1 LIQVLQL
8 TKIAMAYLKILSGA
22 ANTTS
27 TFDLKS
33 GDTTIGRHPDC
44 TIVVEAGAVS
54 RFHAKVTSA
63 DGKFELTDSGSRNG
77 TFLNGQQIAVPTAL
91 KDGDRIRISEVEFS
105 FVDEEKSGFAGSEM
119 TFEGAN
125 FGIMMVDDREPSSQP
140 FAAGSPMV
148 EIRNSVD
155 GFAMSA
161 TPEAKLEALQQII
174 SSLGDAMVVDEVL
187 PKILT
192 SLFRLFPAADRGFI
206 VMKDDEGNLI
216 PRWVKTRGKQDETE
230 TIRISKTIVRRV
242 MESREA
248 ILSMDA
254 SDDSRFDSSQSI
266 ADFSIRSMICAPLL
280 DSEGEAFGVLQI
292 DSTQGRGQF
301 RDDDTDLLAGV
312 AAYSGILINNAK
324 MHERAMRQK
333 EVEQDLQLATGVQQA
348 FLPDQPPNAPGFRVS
363 SYYQAAHH
371 IGGDYY
377 DYIHLPGGRVAIVVA
392 DVVGHGVAAAMFMA
406 KLSAETRF
414 CLASDSDFAAA
425 IERLNDRMSALGV
438 DRFVTFLVL
447 VLDPS
452 SDQVTIVNAGH
463 MPPLVRDAVTREVS
477 EPGEEESGLPIA
489 ISEGMEYEAVSFTMK
504 PGDMAAMY
512 TDGINEAMDINDEEF
527 GIQKI
532 RELIQAGGDSEQVI
546 GEIIASVKEHV
557 GEADPFDDMCL
568 VIIERY
574 QQEEELSTEQQIAK
588 LKSASVDIPTSDVKS
603 S

>member
-1 LIQVLQL
+1 
-8 TKIAMAYLKILSGA
+8 MAYLKIISGA
-22 ANTTS
+22 ANSSS
-27 TFDLKS
+27 TFDLS
-33 GDTTIGRHPDC
+33 DGETTIGRHPDC
-44 TIVVEAGAVS
+44 TIIVEAGAVS
-54 RFHAKVTSA
+54 RFHAKVVGST
-63 DGKFELTDSGSRNG
+63 GKFELSDSGSRNG
-77 TFLNGQQIAVPTAL
+77 TFLNGQMVSAPTAL
-91 KDGDRIRISEVEFS
+91 KDGDRIRISEVEFT
-105 FVDEEKSGFAGSEM
+105 FVAEQNQAFSGSEM

-125 FGIMMVDDREPSSQP
+125 FGIMMVDDREPPSQP
-140 FAAGSPMV
+140 FTTSSPMV

-161 TPEAKLEALQQII
+161 TPEAKLQALQQII
-174 SSLGDAMVVDEVL
+174 SSVGDALGVDDVL

-206 VMKDDEGNLI
+206 VMKDEDGNLV
-216 PRWVKTRGKQDETE
+216 PRWVKTRGLHDETE
-230 TIRISKTIVRRV
+230 TIRISKTIIRRV

-248 ILSMDA
+248 MFSMDA

-301 RDDDTDLLAGV
+301 REDDTDLLAGV
-312 AAYSGILINNAK
+312 AAYSGILINNARMQEQAIK
-324 MHERAMRQK
+324 QK
-333 EVEQDLQLATGVQQA
+333 EVEQDLLLATGVQQA

-363 SYYQAAHH
+363 SYYQAANH

-377 DYIHLPGGRVAIVVA
+377 DYIHLPGGRVAVVVA

-414 CLASDSDFAAA
+414 CLASDTDVAAA
-425 IERLNDRMSALGV
+425 IERLNDRMSALEV
-438 DRFVTFLVL
+438 DRFVTFLVM
-447 VLDPS
+447 VLDPA

-463 MPPLVRDAVTREVS
+463 MPPLVRDTNTKDIN

-489 ISEGMEYEAVSFTMK
+489 IAEGMDYEAVSFEMK

-512 TDGINEAMDINDEEF
+512 TDGINEAMDVNDEEF
-527 GIQKI
+527 GIQRI
-532 RELIQAGGDSEQVI
+532 RELIQSGGDSEQVI
-546 GEIIASVKEHV
+546 NEVVAAVTEHV

-568 VIIERY
+568 VIVERY
-574 QQEEELSTEQQIAK
+574 DRASESSDLDAAQQLSQAEQLAK
-588 LKSASVDIPTSDVKS
+588 LKAESADIPTSTFEEDL
-603 S
+603 